1 MAVLF
6 ADAHD
11 PAGFRAELPGGV
23 TPDEHGVELVPRR
36 AHPGVVAAVL
46 RHERERQTAPAHGV
60 GPRASQARGGGEV
73 CDGIGDGDNSGRP
86 CQHSPRRSP
95 SLAAM
100 SASWKQSLSAA
111 DRAHES
117 LTVGRFVATSG
128 QKQGRQ
134 RGELVAIVGEKPVA
148 IDIRSPVTG
157 AGVIPYRGWR
167 RAHTPSGNCRRASCA
182 SGRCLSCGYWVG
194 PASAPGSV
202 AGVWCA

>member
-1 MAVLF
+1 
-6 ADAHD
+6 
-11 PAGFRAELPGGV
+11 
-23 TPDEHGVELVPRR
+23 
-36 AHPGVVAAVL
+36 VVAAIL

-128 QKQGRQ
+128 EKQGRQ

-157 AGVIPYRGWR
+157 AGVIPYRGWGGRTR
-167 RAHTPSGNCRRASCA
+167 RVGTVVARAARVGDACRVGIGLVPPPRQGASRVSGALDKDGRRGLRSTCRTTD
-182 SGRCLSCGYWVG
+182 V
-194 PASAPGSV
+194 
-202 AGVWCA
+202 